1 MLHTV
6 LYFHELKNSTQRLST
21 KFGSV
26 FNFPQS
32 FSLRIVF
39 ILLKIRELSLK
50 VFHKVWFSVLNITQ
64 SFSAENCLYIAKI
77 RKLSLK
83 VFHKVWF
90 KFSIITQDFSFT
102 NFINFLAK
110 KQERSVLRQFGKY
123 IVCNVSRLKNC
134 GVNSTPSQY
143 KYNKTFHST
152 ADFPQENPKPAI
164 FLNRC

>member
-123 IVCNVSRLKNC
+123 IVCNVSRLEN
-134 GVNSTPSQY
+134 VATSQ
-143 KYNKTFHST
+143 NQTNTNIEKT
-152 ADFPQENPKPAI
+152 
-164 FLNRC
+164 LN

>member
-90 KFSIITQDFSFT
+90 QFSIITQDFSIT
-102 NFINFLAK
+102 TFINFLTK
-110 KQERSVLRQFGKY
+110 KLLLNVIPKLFANVLRLELMANQ
-123 IVCNVSRLKNC
+123 
-134 GVNSTPSQY
+134 ST
-143 KYNKTFHST
+143 
-152 ADFPQENPKPAI
+152 KPLQI
-164 FLNRC
+164 

>member
-21 KFGSV
+21 KFGSI
-26 FNFPQS
+26 FNFTQS

-83 VFHKVWF
+83 VFHKVFGWELSLKVF
-90 KFSIITQDFSFT
+90 HKVGFSFPLSRKI
-102 NFINFLAK
+102 FHL
-110 KQERSVLRQFGKY
+110 QF
-123 IVCNVSRLKNC
+123 SL
-134 GVNSTPSQY
+134 
-143 KYNKTFHST
+143 
-152 ADFPQENPKPAI
+152 I
-164 FLNRC
+164 FLRKNRSEAFCGSSENILCATCRVLAMGGIFSTEL